1 MTATNTVKADRE
13 LDVKGAKCP
22 LPIIKAR
29 QELNLL
35 SVGQVLKVLATD
47 PGSVNDF
54 KGWVKAAKNVELV
67 GQEESQEGGQTVY
80 VHLVRRTG

>member
-1 MTATNTVKADRE
+1 MSAINAVKADRE

-22 LPIIKAR
+22 LPIVKAR
-29 QELNLL
+29 QELNQLPA
-35 SVGQVLKVLATD
+35 GQVLKVLATD

-67 GQEESQEGGQTVY
+67 GQQQHQEGGQTVY
-80 VHLVRRTG
+80 VHLVRRTC